1 MLLRRVVRTQLNR
14 LLHDLLFYL
23 FQKKVRL
30 LQFFLL
36 LWIFKGATE
45 TLHLGLGLGLG
56 LGSLLVEFRLARE
69 SSPTKR
75 LSLCGARDTC

>member
-45 TLHLGLGLGLG
+45 TLHLGLGLG
-56 LGSLLVEFRLARE
+56 SLLVEFRLARE

>member
-1 MLLRRVVRTQLNR
+1 MLPRRVVRTQLNR

-45 TLHLGLGLGLG
+45 TLHLGLGLG
-56 LGSLLVEFRLARE
+56 SLLVEFRLARE

-75 LSLCGARDTC
+75 LSLCGARDTR

>member
-56 LGSLLVEFRLARE
+56 SLLVEFRLARE

>member
-45 TLHLGLGLGLG
+45 TLHLGLGLG
-56 LGSLLVEFRLARE
+56 SLLVEFRLARE

-75 LSLCGARDTC
+75 LSLCGARDTR

>member
-1 MLLRRVVRTQLNR
+1 MLPRRVVRTQLNR

-45 TLHLGLGLGLG
+45 TLHLGLG
-56 LGSLLVEFRLARE
+56 SLLVEFRLARE

-75 LSLCGARDTC
+75 LSLCGARDTR

>member
-45 TLHLGLGLGLG
+45 TLGLLRLR
-56 LGSLLVEFRLARE
+56 LRLAVSRI
-69 SSPTKR
+69 
-75 LSLCGARDTC
+75 

>member
-30 LQFFLL
+30 LHFFLL

-45 TLHLGLGLGLG
+45 TLHLGLG
-56 LGSLLVEFRLARE
+56 SLSVEFRLARE

-75 LSLCGARDTC
+75 LSLCGARDTR